1 MATHKEKT
9 LEQAVRAHL
18 GGTRAEQNETLR
30 EVAQHGAAGGGHSF
44 TYYSDT
50 VRFARKYR
58 KQILA
63 AVAEYAGDAGTTV
76 AQAVQGFRCLS
87 GDFEVAEVEA
97 ILMGDDRPEAAAVF
111 NALAWFALETVAYA
125 YDAEAGAA

>member
-1 MATHKEKT
+1 MHKEKT
-9 LEQAVRAHL
+9 LEQAVRAQL
-18 GGTRAEQNETLR
+18 GGSRADQDETLR
-30 EVAQHGAAGGGHSF
+30 EVAAHGADAGWSSF
-44 TYYSDT
+44 THYSDT

-76 AQAVQGFRCLS
+76 SAAVQGFRCLS

-97 ILMGDDRPEAAAVF
+97 ILMGDDDKPEAVVVF

-125 YDAEAGAA
+125 FDAAGAA